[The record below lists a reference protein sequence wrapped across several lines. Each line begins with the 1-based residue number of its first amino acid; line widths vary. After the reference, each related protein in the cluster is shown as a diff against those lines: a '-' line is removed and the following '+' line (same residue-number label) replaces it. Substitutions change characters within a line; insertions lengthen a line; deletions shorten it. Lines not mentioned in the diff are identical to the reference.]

1 MPRRGLRGG
10 GLRLDCRGD
19 SRHSHEGT
27 LKTRCYFLTLLAF
40 SGLVRAMESDLNA
53 LEGRIREAVDLCK
66 RLRSENIEMRQRVV
80 QLESENRRLHDK
92 VSDAIERID
101 TLIGKIPE
109 NAP

>member
-1 MPRRGLRGG
+1 MPRRRLRRG
-10 GLRLDCRGD
+10 GLRFGRCGASL
-19 SRHSHEGT
+19 HSHEST
-27 LKTRCYFLTLLAF
+27 LKTRCYFLTLLVF

-53 LEGRIREAVDLCK
+53 LEDRIREAVDLCK

-80 QLESENRRLHDK
+80 QLESENRRLRDK